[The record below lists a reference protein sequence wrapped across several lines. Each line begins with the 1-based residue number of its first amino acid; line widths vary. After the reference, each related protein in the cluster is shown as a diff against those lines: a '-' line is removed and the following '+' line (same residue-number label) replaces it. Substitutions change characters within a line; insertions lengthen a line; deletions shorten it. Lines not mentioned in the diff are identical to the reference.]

1 MRKHLKIF
9 QYILTRSSGML
20 ELLVPCRDAKQP
32 EKQENVPQFAVIAV
46 GSVLPC
52 EQ

>member
-1 MRKHLKIF
+1 
-9 QYILTRSSGML
+9 ML

-52 EQ
+52 EQWAASAHRNCEKF